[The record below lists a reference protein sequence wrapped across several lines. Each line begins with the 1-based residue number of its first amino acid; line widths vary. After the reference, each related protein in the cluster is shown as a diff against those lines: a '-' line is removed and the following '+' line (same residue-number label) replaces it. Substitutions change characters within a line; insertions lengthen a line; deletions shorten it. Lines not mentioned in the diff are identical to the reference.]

1 MRDTARSTFKTL
13 PDFVQR
19 ELLRLWYR
27 YGRKRHTGR
36 LSAPTPKNGM
46 VIGAPDFVGIGV
58 PKAGTTWWF
67 SLLSAHPEIH
77 VENQKELVYFNPR
90 TFDRSGQPGGVDDLA
105 QAYREWFPRPPGT
118 KSGEW
123 TPRYL
128 YDRQLPSLLKAVAP
142 ECRLLV
148 LLRDPVERYRSHIS
162 IHASPSRYLVHRHLA
177 LDRGYYSAALQRWES
192 IYSPSEML
200 VLQFEQCRQS
210 PAEQLAAT
218 FRFLGVDASFIS
230 PGLTAAV
237 NRTES
242 KRSLPPDLER
252 VLIGLY
258 EADVLALADRYPQID
273 LRLWPNFAHLVTTD
287 RMGS

>member
-1 MRDTARSTFKTL
+1 
-13 PDFVQR
+13 
-19 ELLRLWYR
+19 
-27 YGRKRHTGR
+27 
-36 LSAPTPKNGM
+36 
-46 VIGAPDFVGIGV
+46 
-58 PKAGTTWWF
+58 
-67 SLLSAHPEIH
+67 
-77 VENQKELVYFNPR
+77 
-90 TFDRSGQPGGVDDLA
+90 
-105 QAYREWFPRPPGT
+105 
-118 KSGEW
+118 
-123 TPRYL
+123 
-128 YDRQLPSLLKAVAP
+128 
-142 ECRLLV
+142 
-148 LLRDPVERYRSHIS
+148 
-162 IHASPSRYLVHRHLA
+162 
-177 LDRGYYSAALQRWES
+177 
-192 IYSPSEML
+192 ML